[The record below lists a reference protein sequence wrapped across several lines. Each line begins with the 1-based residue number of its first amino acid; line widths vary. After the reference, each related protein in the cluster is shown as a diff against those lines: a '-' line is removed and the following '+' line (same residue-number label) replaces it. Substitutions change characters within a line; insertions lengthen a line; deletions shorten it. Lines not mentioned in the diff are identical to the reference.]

1 MFCTLFF
8 YLFYFIQLSFFLHLV
23 IFVFSSW
30 FFFFFQAE
38 DGIRDLVR
46 SRGLGDVYKRQNYN
60 SAVNPNHQALG
71 LSTDCSTCH
80 TPSSDWQ
87 PATFPQHNQVYQLL
101 GRHAE
106 IANNCASCHNGNYTT
121 TPDQCVGCH
130 QSDFNSAINPNHT
143 AAGIPTTCEQCH
155 TSTNWTPSTFDHATT
170 GFTLLG
176 SHQSIQCSSCHEGT
190 TSGLN
195 NLCITCHQPDYNAAP
210 NHTAQSYPTNCELC
224 HNSVLWNQTN
234 FDHQN
239 TNFPLTGSHTTVTC
253 QQCHSSGYTGTST
266 ECFSC
271 HQTAFNNAV
280 NPNHTAAGIPSTC
293 ESCHNSTAWIPSSF
307 NHTTTG
313 FELLG
318 SHQPLQCSSCHVGT
332 VTGLNN
338 QCIACHQPDFNS
350 APNHVSQSYPTTCEL
365 CHNSVAWDQTSFDH
379 QTTQFPLTGAHT
391 TATCQQCHSG
401 GYSGTST
408 LCYTCHQNDYQQSAN
423 PNHTTLA
430 LATTCENCH
439 TTNPGW
445 APATFPV
452 HNNFY
457 QLLGAHLQVN
467 NCTDCHQGNYNTT
480 PNTCMAVSYTHLRA
494 HETVLDLVC
503 RLLLEK
509 KKILLTEAHTDHLY
523 YKF

>member
-1 MFCTLFF
+1 MC
-8 YLFYFIQLSFFLHLV
+8 
-23 IFVFSSW
+23 
-30 FFFFFQAE
+30 
-38 DGIRDLVR
+38 
-46 SRGLGDVYKRQNYN
+46 K
-60 SAVNPNHQALG
+60 
-71 LSTDCSTCH
+71 
-80 TPSSDWQ
+80 
-87 PATFPQHNQVYQLL
+87 
-101 GRHAE
+101 
-106 IANNCASCHNGNYTT
+106 SCHNGNYTT

-280 NPNHTAAGIPSTC
+280 NPNHTAAGIPTTC
-293 ESCHNSTAWIPSSF
+293 ESCHNSS
-307 NHTTTG
+307 
-313 FELLG
+313 
-318 SHQPLQCSSCHVGT
+318 
-332 VTGLNN
+332 
-338 QCIACHQPDFNS
+338 
-350 APNHVSQSYPTTCEL
+350 
-365 CHNSVAWDQTSFDH
+365 
-379 QTTQFPLTGAHT
+379 
-391 TATCQQCHSG
+391 
-401 GYSGTST
+401 
-408 LCYTCHQNDYQQSAN
+408 
-423 PNHTTLA
+423 

-445 APATFPV
+445 APATFR
-452 HNNFY
+452 FTTISI
-457 QLLGAHLQVN
+457 
-467 NCTDCHQGNYNTT
+467 NC
-480 PNTCMAVSYTHLRA
+480 
-494 HETVLDLVC
+494 
-503 RLLLEK
+503 
-509 KKILLTEAHTDHLY
+509 
-523 YKF
+523 